1 MVFGHAS
8 AKISRIIQQNCV
20 DFGKCAGTLSAMLQT
35 RTDVKAVP
43 CERCRIIRSFIM
55 FVIMLVLLA
64 LVAGDKLAY
73 LNFLNAE
80 FFATMIMVIGGVGFI
95 VKLAFWKFIS
105 RSDTETD

>member
-1 MVFGHAS
+1 
-8 AKISRIIQQNCV
+8 
-20 DFGKCAGTLSAMLQT
+20 MLQT

-73 LNFLNAE
+73 LNFLDAE
-80 FFATMIMVIGGVGFI
+80 FFAALIMIVGGIGFI
-95 VKLAFWKFIS
+95 CKLLYWKFFG
-105 RSDTETD
+105 RADARTD

>member
-1 MVFGHAS
+1 
-8 AKISRIIQQNCV
+8 
-20 DFGKCAGTLSAMLQT
+20 MLQT

-64 LVAGDKLAY
+64 LVAGDKLSY

-80 FFATMIMVIGGVGFI
+80 FFATVILVVGGLGFI
-95 VKLAFWKFIS
+95 VKLVYWKLVT
-105 RSDTETD
+105 RSDTKAD

>member
-1 MVFGHAS
+1 
-8 AKISRIIQQNCV
+8 
-20 DFGKCAGTLSAMLQT
+20 MLQT

-80 FFATMIMVIGGVGFI
+80 FFAAMIMVVGGIGFI
-95 VKLAFWKFIS
+95 IKLVYWKFFS
-105 RSDTETD
+105 QSDTEKD

>member
-1 MVFGHAS
+1 
-8 AKISRIIQQNCV
+8 
-20 DFGKCAGTLSAMLQT
+20 MLQT
-35 RTDVKAVP
+35 RTDVKATP

-73 LNFLNAE
+73 LNFLDAE

-95 VKLAFWKFIS
+95 VKLVHWKFL
-105 RSDTETD
+105 TK